1 MKGIDTK
8 TKTNKKPKPKTE
20 ISNLKE
26 TDTMQREDF
35 TKNPII
41 NILREIRYYFH
52 ETKIRCFFK
61 KNSQRTRK
69 KCWKLKIRKNMRREK
84 NGGKS
89 VTEKI

>member
-8 TKTNKKPKPKTE
+8 TKTNKKTKPKTE

-35 TKNPII
+35 TKNPTII

-52 ETKIRCFFK
+52 ETKIRCFLK
-61 KNSQRTRK
+61 KNSQRTR
-69 KCWKLKIRKNMRREK
+69 NVG
-84 NGGKS
+84 N
-89 VTEKI
+89 